1 MKNTTIKISAVSKT
15 FLTYSFRGD
24 GKYYLT
30 LQGSRHYKHTD
41 FSKFLNANKDCIEI
55 LESGNDAPRGGKTGD
70 FVIVKFNENFTNK
83 FGDYLHFL
91 EVAKE
96 NAKIQ
101 QEKEKIESIER
112 EKNAKIIFNEYLTSN
127 KKELLKI
134 ELEKR
139 NSKKGKSFLKM
150 KSINKTGD
158 YRNYSLLEKM
168 IYA

>member
-1 MKNTTIKISAVSKT
+1 MS
-15 FLTYSFRGD
+15 
-24 GKYYLT
+24 
-30 LQGSRHYKHTD
+30 
-41 FSKFLNANKDCIEI
+41 NASWIT
-55 LESGNDAPRGGKTGD
+55 ESEQASNRQK
-70 FVIVKFNENFTNK
+70 KR
-83 FGDYLHFL
+83 
-91 EVAKE
+91 
-96 NAKIQ
+96 KIQ

-112 EKNAKIIFNEYLTSN
+112 EKNAKIIFNEYLTPD